1 MESKQ
6 SVGMMLVGDRQVG
19 LRLQFAR
26 ELAMLGIRV
35 TIAVPTGTT
44 LEIGTPEIGV
54 VSYPFEP
61 KHPLR
66 TARALVQLRR
76 STNSDIVHA
85 FSTGPAMVSSLAAWL
100 DRSGIYVRTVNGL
113 GRSFST
119 DGPRGAVMRA
129 LYTGSLI
136 VVDHRVRCAVFQN
149 NDDANWF
156 GSVPIL
162 RNRRR
167 QVILGSGVDLQEF
180 DDLTVPADRV
190 QKAQDFLG
198 TNGRATAVLVGR
210 RLKTKGVDDLCKAA
224 ELASKMT
231 DTQMLFAV
239 VGPPETSAGLASH
252 STNGTYGTIE
262 FKLCE
267 SWKDMPALF
276 AASTL
281 VVLPTTYREG
291 IPRVLLEGAAMR
303 RPLIANDVPGCR
315 EIVVD
320 GENGALLPPGNVDLL
335 ARSLVRIMND
345 THEQTRL
352 GNCSRKLIEDT
363 FDVRLIAAQYA
374 QLYRSL

>member
-1 MESKQ
+1 
-6 SVGMMLVGDRQVG
+6 MMLVGDRQVG

-26 ELAMLGIRV
+26 ELAMLGVRV

-44 LEIGTPEIGV
+44 LVTGTPEIGV

-66 TARALVQLRR
+66 TAKALVQLRR

-162 RNRRR
+162 RKRRC
-167 QVILGSGVDLQEF
+167 QVILGSGVDLLDF

-198 TNGRATAVLVGR
+198 TNGRPTAVLVGR
-210 RLKTKGVDDLCKAA
+210 HMKTKGVDDLCKAA

-231 DTQMLFAV
+231 DTPMLFAV
-239 VGPPETSAGLASH
+239 VGPIETNAGLASV
-252 STNGTYGTIE
+252 SANGTFGAIE

-276 AASTL
+276 AASTV

-335 ARSLVRIMND
+335 AKSLVRIMND
-345 THEQTRL
+345 THEQTRM

-374 QLYRSL
+374 HLYRSL

>member
-129 LYTGSLI
+129 LYTCSLV

-167 QVILGSGVDLQEF
+167 QVILGSGVDLQDF
-180 DDLTVPADRV
+180 DDLTVPVDRV

-198 TNGRATAVLVGR
+198 TNGRPTAVLVGR

-231 DTQMLFAV
+231 DTRMLFAV
-239 VGPPETSAGLASH
+239 VGPPETSAGLASV

-262 FKLCE
+262 FKLCD

-276 AASTL
+276 AASTV

-320 GENGALLPPGNVDLL
+320 GENGALLAPRNLDLL
-335 ARSLVRIMND
+335 AKSLVRIMND
-345 THEQTRL
+345 THEQTRM
-352 GNCSRKLIEDT
+352 GQCSRKLIEDT

>member
-6 SVGMMLVGDRQVG
+6 TVGMMLVGDRHVG

-26 ELAMLGIRV
+26 ELAILGIRV

-44 LEIGTPEIGV
+44 IETGTPEIGV
-54 VSYPFEP
+54 VRYPFEP

-66 TARALVQLRR
+66 TAKALVQLRR

-113 GRSFST
+113 GRSFCT
-119 DGPRGAVMRA
+119 DGPKGTLMRA

-136 VVDHRVRCAVFQN
+136 AVDHRVKCAVFQN

-167 QVILGSGVDLQEF
+167 QVILGSGVALQDF
-180 DDLTVPADRV
+180 DDLTVPVDRV

-198 TNGRATAVLVGR
+198 TNGRPTAVLVGR
-210 RLKTKGVDDLCKAA
+210 HMKTKGVDDLCKAA

-231 DTQMLFAV
+231 DAPMLFAV
-239 VGPPETSAGLASH
+239 VGPTETNAGLASV
-252 STNGTYGTIE
+252 SSSGTYGTIE

-276 AASTL
+276 AASTV

-303 RPLIANDVPGCR
+303 RPLVAYDVPGCR

-335 ARSLVRIMND
+335 AKSLVRIIND
-345 THEQTRL
+345 THEQTRM
-352 GNCSRKLIEDT
+352 GNASRKLIEDT

-374 QLYRSL
+374 RLYRSL